1 MTTYLH
7 FKVYLKNEIKPH
19 RLFTLTLL
27 GINHINVEEKVF
39 RTDEKFS
46 YAHMKNYVLTE
57 RANLLKEKLKE

>member
-7 FKVYLKNEIKPH
+7 FKVYPKNEIKPH

-39 RTDEKFS
+39 TTDKFS

-57 RANLLKEKLKE
+57 RANLLKEKLK